1 MPHITIKE
9 EFPKEESIVNPFA
22 EKLSHNQKVIAV
34 ELDPPFD
41 ANYSHIQE
49 AAPILKEAG
58 ADAITI
64 ADSPLARARAN
75 SFMMAAK
82 IQREIG
88 IPTIPHFTCR
98 DQNMIGLKS
107 ILVGGNIENIHNVL
121 VVTGDPVPADNRR
134 DIKGVFSTNSY
145 HLMEYIQTLNQDI
158 FQFNPYFI
166 GGALNVN
173 SKRFEFELKR
183 ALKKQEMGVRFFL
196 TQPIYSEDAIENL
209 KLAKQ
214 TLNAK
219 ILAGFMPIVSH
230 RNAVFLN
237 NEVAGIDIPEK
248 IVAQMEGK
256 EPECVQQISLD
267 YCMDLVSKIGH
278 DCDGYYLMTPL
289 KKYQMIVELIKRIK

>member
-1 MPHITIKE
+1 
-9 EFPKEESIVNPFA
+9 
-22 EKLSHNQKVIAV
+22 
-34 ELDPPFD
+34 
-41 ANYSHIQE
+41 
-49 AAPILKEAG
+49 
-58 ADAITI
+58 
-64 ADSPLARARAN
+64 
-75 SFMMAAK
+75 MMAAK
-82 IQREIG
+82 IQREVG

-107 ILVGGNIENIHNVL
+107 LLVGGNIENIHNVL

-145 HLMEYIQTLNQDI
+145 HLIEYIQTLNQDI
-158 FQFNPYFI
+158 FQSNPYFI

-214 TLNAK
+214 TLSVK
-219 ILAGFMPIVSH
+219 ILAGFMPIVSY

-248 IVAQMEGK
+248 VIARMEGQTS
-256 EPECVQQISLD
+256 EFVQKISLD
-267 YCMDLVSKIGH
+267 YCMDLILKIGH

-289 KKYQMIVELIKRIK
+289 KKYQMIAELIKRMK